1 MGLTLAEAAVFGGGT
16 LAIAIVMA
24 WWVLR
29 PFERARRE
37 RETQEHAAE

>member
-1 MGLTLAEAAVFGGGT
+1 MTFIEALIVGAVTLS
-16 LAIAIVMA
+16 LAGIMA

-37 RETQEHAAE
+37 RRQSHHAAE